1 MAYYNVKSGSTVYLD
16 LLPVKNE
23 IDAGKLLK
31 SVTAFWAT
39 SGARRYISGSYGP
52 GPGVGSG
59 PGSGT
64 GGSGSN
70 KSSVIGDDIG
80 EVDDDRGRSRDKDND
95 NRYDNVNDAGSN
107 VNRVDINTTSNI
119 TESNTCAAVDDSN
132 SSRSVSSASSHRDRE
147 NMTEDEDKDQYQY
160 QYGYQ
165 INSDGDNLR
174 QGVRDSVE
182 HNIERALDETIIR
195 SVTNANIS
203 LIRPS
208 SAILPPPPPPPV
220 PISSSSTTSSSPP
233 SSSLALVSVTPAPI
247 PRPSVN
253 QYYIARFEVPR

>member
-107 VNRVDINTTSNI
+107 VNRVDINATSNI
-119 TESNTCAAVDDSN
+119 TGSNTCAAVDDSN
-132 SSRSVSSASSHRDRE
+132 SSRSMSSASSLRDRE
-147 NMTEDEDKDQYQY
+147 Q
-160 QYGYQ
+160 
-165 INSDGDNLR
+165 
-174 QGVRDSVE
+174 
-182 HNIERALDETIIR
+182 NIVVD
-195 SVTNANIS
+195 
-203 LIRPS
+203 
-208 SAILPPPPPPPV
+208 AILNST
-220 PISSSSTTSSSPP
+220 ISN
-233 SSSLALVSVTPAPI
+233 LVSTSMSALA
-247 PRPSVN
+247 VN
-253 QYYIARFEVPR
+253 VDTESCVEQFEECAENDDFDNYDD

>member
-52 GPGVGSG
+52 GPGPGVGSG
-59 PGSGT
+59 PGSGSGT

-95 NRYDNVNDAGSN
+95 NRYDNVNNAGSN

-132 SSRSVSSASSHRDRE
+132 SSRSVSNSSSLRDRE
-147 NMTEDEDKDQYQY
+147 R
-160 QYGYQ
+160 
-165 INSDGDNLR
+165 NSG
-174 QGVRDSVE
+174 Q
-182 HNIERALDETIIR
+182 NIVAD
-195 SVTNANIS
+195 
-203 LIRPS
+203 
-208 SAILPPPPPPPV
+208 AILNST
-220 PISSSSTTSSSPP
+220 ISN
-233 SSSLALVSVTPAPI
+233 LVSTSMSALA
-247 PRPSVN
+247 VN
-253 QYYIARFEVPR
+253 VDTESCVEQFEECAENDDFDNYDD

>member
-59 PGSGT
+59 PGSGS
-64 GGSGSN
+64 GDSGSN

-80 EVDDDRGRSRDKDND
+80 EVYDDRGRSRDKDND

-132 SSRSVSSASSHRDRE
+132 SSRSMSSASSLRDRE
-147 NMTEDEDKDQYQY
+147 Q
-160 QYGYQ
+160 
-165 INSDGDNLR
+165 
-174 QGVRDSVE
+174 
-182 HNIERALDETIIR
+182 NIVVD
-195 SVTNANIS
+195 
-203 LIRPS
+203 
-208 SAILPPPPPPPV
+208 AILNST
-220 PISSSSTTSSSPP
+220 ISN
-233 SSSLALVSVTPAPI
+233 LVSTSMSALA
-247 PRPSVN
+247 VN
-253 QYYIARFEVPR
+253 VDTESCVEQFEECAENDDFDNYDD

>member
-59 PGSGT
+59 PGSGSGT

-80 EVDDDRGRSRDKDND
+80 KVVND

-132 SSRSVSSASSHRDRE
+132 SSRSVSNSSSLRDRE
-147 NMTEDEDKDQYQY
+147 R
-160 QYGYQ
+160 
-165 INSDGDNLR
+165 NSG
-174 QGVRDSVE
+174 Q
-182 HNIERALDETIIR
+182 NIVAD
-195 SVTNANIS
+195 
-203 LIRPS
+203 
-208 SAILPPPPPPPV
+208 AILNST
-220 PISSSSTTSSSPP
+220 ISN
-233 SSSLALVSVTPAPI
+233 LVSTSMSALA
-247 PRPSVN
+247 VN
-253 QYYIARFEVPR
+253 VDTESCVEQFEECAENDDFDNYDD